1 MSPPT
6 AEVSVL
12 CQPSLG
18 NRHRLRLHSAG
29 VVGGDRHHPDELTQE
44 LPVLSQAVR
53 QAYFTRRCADR
64 PT

>member
-18 NRHRLRLHSAG
+18 TRHRLRLDSAG
-29 VVGGDRHHPDELTQE
+29 VVGGDRHRPDLLTHE
-44 LPVLSQAVR
+44 MRVVSQAGSTGLL
-53 QAYFTRRCADR
+53 QRRCADR
-64 PT
+64 LA